1 MVVEV
6 GVETVSGVAPQ
17 SNAPGLGLK
26 SVGELI
32 AAGIDRIE
40 IHSRGAASR
49 EQGDIM
55 LKARR
60 DAATKVAESLFA
72 AEEAIDA
79 ALARAA
85 ELSSALATARMEAN
99 LSAIVGQDAF
109 EGAAAA
115 FASIAKA
122 RGDIVETHRRLS
134 EAQVQIGLGAIAFGD
149 NGKPNVA
156 QPIGRRRLQA
166 VA

>member
-1 MVVEV
+1 
-6 GVETVSGVAPQ
+6 
-17 SNAPGLGLK
+17 
-26 SVGELI
+26 
-32 AAGIDRIE
+32 
-40 IHSRGAASR
+40 
-49 EQGDIM
+49 M
-55 LKARR
+55 LKERR
-60 DAATKVAESLFA
+60 DAAMKVAESLYA

-85 ELSSALATARMEAN
+85 ELNSTLATARIEAN

-109 EGAAAA
+109 EVAAAA

-134 EAQVQIGLGAIAFGD
+134 ETQVQIGLGAIAFGD
-149 NGKPNVA
+149 NGKPSA
-156 QPIGRRRLQA
+156 QPTGRRRLQA